1 MPRFAERRALAWLL
15 SFLVCAVLVG
25 VCIRWLDRPLS
36 GWVHRTTYGNPLVI
50 RLSQIPDPLFVLA
63 WPGLLLAGGVSLWR
77 HRFDGAWASL
87 ALCSGS
93 VALVEFIKNGLKVI
107 AGRTWPETWINNN
120 PSFIRDGAFGFHWF
134 AGWDRAYASFPSGHL
149 SVMLAC
155 ASVLWLRHPRLR
167 WLYLLAI
174 VLTAIGQ
181 LGANYHWLSD
191 VIAGAFLGAAT
202 GCFTV
207 WLARRQARA

>member
-1 MPRFAERRALAWLL
+1 MITPPPPSAPPPPGSTGTGGASR
-15 SFLVCAVLVG
+15 SHMVMILVSSVTA
-25 VCIRWLDRPLS
+25 P
-36 GWVHRTTYGNPLVI
+36 
-50 RLSQIPDPLFVLA
+50 VLA
-63 WPGLLLAGGVSLWR
+63 QAAPQVMR
-77 HRFDGAWASL
+77 E
-87 ALCSGS
+87 
-93 VALVEFIKNGLKVI
+93 LVF
-107 AGRTWPETWINNN
+107 
-120 PSFIRDGAFGFHWF
+120 
-134 AGWDRAYASFPSGHL
+134 